1 MDLNRRRQVKKDED
15 EFCPRFQEV
24 KKNLGERGKRGGRGI
39 KTNFDITY
47 IKSITIDKKTFVSS
61 SLSL

>member
-15 EFCPRFQEV
+15 VLSRVPRSKEKFREE
-24 KKNLGERGKRGGRGI
+24 GEKGKGI

-47 IKSITIDKKTFVSS
+47 IKSITIDKRKKNPVV
-61 SLSL
+61 